1 MTNQPKR
8 RRVEPGIYER
18 LGADDER
25 LGLEIVY
32 KDVNGK
38 TRRRAVQG
46 GLPDARDALAQART
60 RRVRREAEPNDPR
73 VSFDSVCDAFE
84 AAHVAGL
91 RPNSRAVY
99 RSGLRRLRAR
109 FRGRRLSSLSR
120 IDLRALVAAER
131 AEGLKANTITSHLAV
146 LSAVFAFARDDL
158 DMPVA
163 MPRLK
168 ASERPKPA
176 DDARERRVLTD
187 DELGRVLA
195 AAGERERLYF
205 RTLAETGARMG
216 EVLGITRRR
225 VDVAAATIAFAEQ
238 FDRYGDLAPLK
249 TRTSRRTIE
258 ITRSLAAELA
268 LAGGPNRA
276 FAHLTHASADKAW
289 RRALNRAGVPDAQ
302 PTIHD
307 LRHTHVSGLIADG
320 WDPVEIA
327 RRIGDTLATTL
338 AVYSHEFDAQRRGDQ
353 RRKALEARYDPGMA
367 THEPQQTATNGV
379 RVGGE
384 TVDLQAVRHRAR

>member
-1 MTNQPKR
+1 MSTQPTR
-8 RRVEPGIYER
+8 RRLEPGIYER
-18 LGADDER
+18 VDTAGER
-25 LGLEIVY
+25 LGLEIAY
-32 KDVNGK
+32 KDAAGK
-38 TRRRAVQG
+38 VRRRTVHG
-46 GLPDARDALAQART
+46 GIQDARDQLAKART
-60 RRVRREAEPNDPR
+60 RRVGRETEPSDPR
-73 VSFDSVCDAFE
+73 VTFDTVCDAFE

-109 FRGRRLSSLSR
+109 FRARRLSSISR
-120 IDLRALVAAER
+120 VDLRALVAAER

-168 ASERPKPA
+168 ASERPRR
-176 DDARERRVLTD
+176 DDARERRVLAD
-187 DELGRVLA
+187 DELTRVLA

-205 RTLAETGARMG
+205 RALAETGARMG

-225 VDVAAATIAFAEQ
+225 VDVAAATLAFAEQ

-249 TRTSRRTIE
+249 TSTSRRAIE

-268 LAGGPNRA
+268 LAGGTDRV
-276 FAHLTHASADKAW
+276 FAHLTHASVDKAW
-289 RRALNRAGVPDAQ
+289 RRALKRAKIADPQ

-327 RRIGDTLATTL
+327 ARIGDTLQTTL
-338 AVYSHEFDAQRRGDQ
+338 AVYSHEFDVRRRGDQ
-353 RRKALEARYDPGMA
+353 RRKALEARYDTGMA
-367 THEPQQTATNGV
+367 THEPQQTAANGV
-379 RVGGE
+379 RGGGE
-384 TVDLQAVRHRAR
+384 TFDLQAVRNTGL